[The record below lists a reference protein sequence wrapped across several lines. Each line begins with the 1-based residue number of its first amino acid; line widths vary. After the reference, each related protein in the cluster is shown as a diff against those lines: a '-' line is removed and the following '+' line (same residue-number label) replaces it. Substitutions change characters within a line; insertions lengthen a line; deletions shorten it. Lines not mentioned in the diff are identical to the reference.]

1 MSIRSAVNP
10 VNLVNAVNAV
20 KYAPPLG
27 GVASDSHE
35 IALALISN
43 SDFGEITD
51 TASAYGGLCGRAFTY
66 HNFRRSLITPPVL
79 IAPCAYDSLR
89 WTKVRSR
96 SYSP

>member
-1 MSIRSAVNP
+1 MPSGI
-10 VNLVNAVNAV
+10 
-20 KYAPPLG
+20 APPLG
-27 GVASDSHE
+27 GVAKSAHE
-35 IALALISN
+35 GMFALVPSG
-43 SDFGEITD
+43 DFGEITD

>member
-1 MSIRSAVNP
+1 MPSGI
-10 VNLVNAVNAV
+10 
-20 KYAPPLG
+20 APPLG
-27 GVASDSHE
+27 GVAKSAHE
-35 IALALISN
+35 GMFALVPS

-51 TASAYGGLCGRAFTY
+51 TVSAYGGLCGRAFTY